1 MRLPRVLEPLRH
13 RDFRLLWTG
22 QTISAFGN
30 FIHGVALPF
39 QILELGG
46 GALELGIWGAAFSV
60 STLVFVLLG
69 GAIADRLPRRGVILA
84 SDFAS
89 GLAIAAIAGLSGSG
103 LLRIGHVFVSA
114 ARVGGA
120 AAVPRPAP
128 TGV

>member
-1 MRLPRVLEPLRH
+1 MTLRRVLEPLRH

-39 QILELGG
+39 QILALGG

-103 LLRIGHVFVSA
+103 LL
-114 ARVGGA
+114 
-120 AAVPRPAP
+120 
-128 TGV
+128 